1 MQMISSF
8 RIWHGDGVG
17 QWVSVDTISVREACG
32 HLNVRKW
39 EPDNSESAPVEIVLV
54 ADIVASEIVCCMQLG
69 NRVVEKVVQGI
80 LLHKEFIRP
89 ITMVWPPISQFLTK
103 QVKNNDP

>member
-1 MQMISSF
+1 VAIFLGLLCSRFSS
-8 RIWHGDGVG
+8 
-17 QWVSVDTISVREACG
+17 SA
-32 HLNVRKW
+32 
-39 EPDNSESAPVEIVLV
+39 SEIVCLSAPVEIVLV
-54 ADIVASEIVCCMQLG
+54 ADSVASEIVCCMQLG